1 MSTKETIKKILADQF
16 GISVEN
22 IHGNSHLT
30 NDLNADSLDM
40 VEIVMEVENQFKIE
54 ITDDEYVECHTVD
67 LISELVDKKLNS

>member
-1 MSTKETIKKILADQF
+1 MSTKETIIQILADQF
-16 GISVEN
+16 GISTET

-54 ITDDEYVECHTVD
+54 ISDEEYANCSTVD
-67 LISELVDKKLNS
+67 LIVELVDKKLTN